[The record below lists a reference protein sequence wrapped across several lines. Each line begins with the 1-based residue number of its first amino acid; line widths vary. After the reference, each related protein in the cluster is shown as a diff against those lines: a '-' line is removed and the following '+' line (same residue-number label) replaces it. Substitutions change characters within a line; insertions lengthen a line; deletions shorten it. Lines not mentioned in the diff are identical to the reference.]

1 MHYTLLRPTFLFM
14 LIIVLATSSEVH
26 YLLFCIFHEHFS
38 HKRKRSGVSNITC
51 NNNKKKKTVKSERKC
66 WILGSYSGDYEQ
78 YSHLGCN
85 TVYFSRNS
93 IFWRIISLPP
103 SGLKRVTKIRWKE
116 QVSLAPKI
124 KGIHQSKT
132 LPNSTELHSITT

>member
-1 MHYTLLRPTFLFM
+1 MNTSLTKGREV
-14 LIIVLATSSEVH
+14 VLAILHAT
-26 YLLFCIFHEHFS
+26 
-38 HKRKRSGVSNITC
+38 TT
-51 NNNKKKKTVKSERKC
+51 KKKKTVKSERKC

-116 QVSLAPKI
+116 
-124 KGIHQSKT
+124 
-132 LPNSTELHSITT
+132 